1 MQKKSMGP
9 VVRRTVFDAFVFAY
23 LVMAVLSPIIFS
35 TEEALHQLSRN
46 ASIFFGLSIVGAFIS
61 GLVSRAGVRTLGE
74 ILFAPAHKRLPQGE
88 PKPWYAT
95 LWGQQAL
102 VTTLVTLIVGLI
114 VTEASIVALLDKER
128 ITSASRLLGE
138 LFNPGWH
145 ILPTVIVHMVQTV
158 YMAFVATL
166 IAVPIAF
173 VLSFMAAKNIMGTTG
188 PGMAFY
194 TALRVVL
201 NVSRSIEP
209 IVWAIIFA
217 LWVGF
222 GPFAGMLA
230 LMIQSV
236 SSLAKQYSEYVE
248 GVDEGPIEG
257 IRSTGATT
265 LQTVWFAIVPQVTLP
280 YISYTIYRWDTNVRM
295 ATIIGFV
302 GGGGIGKLLIE
313 YQLQGAWREVGCI
326 LLVIAAVVWIMD
338 AFSAY
343 VREAIK

>member
-1 MQKKSMGP
+1 MHSPIGP
-9 VVRRTVFDAFVFAY
+9 IVRRTIFDSFTFAY
-23 LVMAVLSPIIFS
+23 LTFAIYALITVPS
-35 TEEALHQLSRN
+35 EEELLDLNRN
-46 ASIFFGLSIVGAFIS
+46 ASIVGVLAIVGIVLT
-61 GLVSRAGVRTLGE
+61 LVLNARGVRTLGE
-74 ILFAPAHKRLPQGE
+74 VLFAPAHKRQNMGE
-88 PKPWYAT
+88 PKPWFKT
-95 LWGQQAL
+95 FWGQHAV
-102 VTTLVTLIVGLI
+102 VTTFVTLVAGLI
-114 VTEASIVALLDKER
+114 VTEFSLIALLDRER
-128 ITSASRLLGE
+128 IFQASNLLSQ
-138 LFNPGWH
+138 LFDPSWS
-145 ILPTVIVHMVQTV
+145 ILPTVVLHMVQTV
-158 YMAFVATL
+158 YMAFVATA

-173 VLSFMAAKNIMGTTG
+173 TLSFLSAKNIMSTSAF
-188 PGMAFY
+188 GMVVY
-194 TALRVVL
+194 TVLRVIF

-209 IVWAIIFA
+209 IIWAIVFA

-230 LMIQSV
+230 LTIHSIA
-236 SSLAKQYSEYVE
+236 SLAKQYSEFVE

-257 IRSTGATT
+257 IRATGATT

-313 YQLQGAWREVGCI
+313 YQLQGAWPEVGCI
-326 LLVIAAVVWIMD
+326 LFVVAFVVWVMD

>member
-1 MQKKSMGP
+1 MKNSIGP
-9 VVRRTVFDAFVFAY
+9 AVRRTIFDAFVVAY
-23 LVMAVLSPIIFS
+23 LVMSLLSPILLPGE
-35 TEEALHQLSRN
+35 EEAHALGRN
-46 ASIFFGLSIVGAFIS
+46 AMIFFGLAIVGAFIS
-61 GLVSRAGVRTLGE
+61 MLVSRAGVRTLGE
-74 ILFAPAHKRLPQGE
+74 ILFAPAHKRVPQGE
-88 PKPWYAT
+88 PQAWYKS
-95 LWGQQAL
+95 LWGQQAA
-102 VTTLVTLIVGLI
+102 VTTLVTLVVGLN
-114 VTEASIVALLDKER
+114 VTEASLVALLDKER
-128 ITSASRLLGE
+128 IASASRLLGE
-138 LFNPGWH
+138 LFNPGWN
-145 ILPTVIVHMVQTV
+145 ILPSVVVHMVQTV

-173 VLSFMAAKNIMGTTG
+173 VISFLAAKNIMGTTG
-188 PGMAFY
+188 PGMAVY
-194 TALRVVL
+194 TALRVLL
-201 NVSRSIEP
+201 NITRSIEP

-230 LMIQSV
+230 LMIQSI

>member
-1 MQKKSMGP
+1 MTQTSIGP
-9 VVRRTVFDAFVFAY
+9 AVRRTIFDAFVFAY
-23 LVMAVLSPIIFS
+23 VAFALYALATNP
-35 TEEALHQLSRN
+35 TEEMLLDLERN
-46 ASIFFGLSIVGAFIS
+46 AALAGSLALVGAAASLAFNKS
-61 GLVSRAGVRTLGE
+61 GCRTLGE
-74 ILFAPAHKRLPQGE
+74 VLFAPAHKRQAAGE
-88 PKPWYAT
+88 PKAWFKT
-95 LWGQQAL
+95 FWGQQAV
-102 VTTLVTLIVGLI
+102 VTTLVTLVAGLI
-114 VTEASIVALLDKER
+114 VTEFSLVALLDRER
-128 ITSASRLLGE
+128 ISQASKLLGQ
-138 LFNPGWH
+138 LFNPGWA
-145 ILPTVIVHMVQTV
+145 ILPTVVLHMVQTV
-158 YMAFVATL
+158 YMAFVATA

-173 VLSFMAAKNIMGTTG
+173 ALSFLSAKNIMRSSAAGLAT
-188 PGMAFY
+188 Y
-194 TALRVVL
+194 TILRVIF

-209 IVWAIIFA
+209 IIWAIIFA

-230 LMIQSV
+230 LMIQSIA
-236 SSLAKQYSEYVE
+236 SLAKQYSEYVE

-257 IRSTGATT
+257 IRSTGATM

-313 YQLQGAWREVGCI
+313 YQLQGAWPEVGCI
-326 LLVIAAVVWIMD
+326 LLVVAFVVWVMD